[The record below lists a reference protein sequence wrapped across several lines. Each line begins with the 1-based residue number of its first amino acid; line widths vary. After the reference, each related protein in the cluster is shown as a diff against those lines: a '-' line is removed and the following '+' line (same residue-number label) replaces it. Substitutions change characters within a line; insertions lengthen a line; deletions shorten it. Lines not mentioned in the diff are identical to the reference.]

1 MVTPLQLDGKINR
14 PAASKTQARDLETP
28 PFADILSALSK
39 PAQKEKEVS
48 PETIAAAIAAMQT
61 RPVQFVEILP
71 EPASVT
77 EAVTIAPSN
86 ARSQANRPV
95 AVSPLPE
102 AGVAPEAA
110 PAQNVE
116 VESNPTNPIQ
126 VGVESGKKKEKK
138 ASSTA
143 KTESSP
149 KLVVEMQKPPA
160 QAASVPVETPAMPQ
174 VTGKPIETV
183 IAKAETPDPAPRQAA
198 SVPAETPGMPQATG
212 KPIETV
218 TAKAKTP
225 DPAPRQAAI
234 TESRP
239 KMIAQAASVPAETPE
254 MPQATG
260 KPIETVTV
268 KAETPDPAPRQ
279 AATTESSPKIIAQA
293 AIAPA
298 ETPAMPQVTGKP
310 IETVTVKA
318 ETPDPALRQAAI
330 TESGPKMTAQAA
342 SVPAETPARPSATG
356 KPIETVT
363 AKAET
368 PDLTPRQAATTEF
381 SPKITAQAASVPVE
395 TPARPQVTG
404 KPIETVT
411 AKAET
416 PDPAP
421 RQAATTESSPKM
433 TAQAAS
439 ALVETPEMPQV
450 TGKPIETVT
459 VKAETPDPAP
469 RQAAITESSPKMT
482 AHAASVPVETPEMP
496 QVTGKSIETVTVK
509 AETPDP
515 APRQAAITESSPKM
529 VEQPAQT
536 MFFGVESGS
545 KDEKLGS
552 ASAQT
557 VSDDAVAAQNDMG
570 LQQIRVADD
579 AKVEKTGVEKDFS
592 MPDGAG
598 IQQKVANAAVTGRT
612 DGADSVLPVMQKN
625 EPAKGEP
632 VVQDEKSSRAFFKKD
647 ERKVGDVEK
656 SSESGKLAAFGSPLH
671 TQAMGKPDANFAA
684 SHSPVVDVAEQVA
697 RQLSTRLQPGM
708 GAMRLELHPQE
719 LGAIDVQVAR
729 GPQGVSVTFFAE
741 QPATGRLLEAQM
753 GQLRQSLSD
762 AGVQL
767 AGLNVGQQRQEGGG
781 FQQNP
786 FARAQQVSAPV
797 AATSAEEPD
806 ALAWQAGRIDYRV

>member
-459 VKAETPDPAP
+459 A
-469 RQAAITESSPKMT
+469 
-482 AHAASVPVETPEMP
+482 
-496 QVTGKSIETVTVK
+496 K

>member
-279 AATTESSPKIIAQA
+279 AA
-293 AIAPA
+293 
-298 ETPAMPQVTGKP
+298 
-310 IETVTVKA
+310 
-318 ETPDPALRQAAI
+318 
-330 TESGPKMTAQAA
+330 
-342 SVPAETPARPSATG
+342 
-356 KPIETVT
+356 
-363 AKAET
+363 
-368 PDLTPRQAATTEF
+368 
-381 SPKITAQAASVPVE
+381 SVPVE

-404 KPIETVT
+404 KPIETVI

-459 VKAETPDPAP
+459 A
-469 RQAAITESSPKMT
+469 
-482 AHAASVPVETPEMP
+482 
-496 QVTGKSIETVTVK
+496 K